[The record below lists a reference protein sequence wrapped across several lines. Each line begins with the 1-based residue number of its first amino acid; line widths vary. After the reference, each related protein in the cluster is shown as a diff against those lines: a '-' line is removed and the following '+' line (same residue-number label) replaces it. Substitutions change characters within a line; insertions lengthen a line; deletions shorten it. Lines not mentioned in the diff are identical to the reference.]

1 MWGMWCG
8 ESRARLWSRG
18 RQGDLPGATRTSDLD
33 NERGQSLAELAI
45 ALMLMLYLIIGVLDL
60 GRALHA
66 YTVLVQATRE
76 AVMLAAST
84 PTGLLE
90 APTVF
95 QDELARG
102 GVNGGTGTISLQ
114 IELLGSPPLPTV
126 VADASYTLPL
136 LLPLAPVDSVT
147 VSAHSAAVMLV
158 EE

>member
-1 MWGMWCG
+1 MRCG
-8 ESRARLWSRG
+8 RSRACLWHCN
-18 RQGDLPGATRTSDLD
+18 RQGELPGTVQTSELD
-33 NERGQSLAELAI
+33 KEFGQSLAELAI

-76 AVMLAAST
+76 AAMAAAGT

-90 APTVF
+90 AQTIF
-95 QDELARG
+95 QEELARG
-102 GVNGGTGTISLQ
+102 GVNSGTGTLNVQ
-114 IELLGSPPLPTV
+114 IKLLGEPPLPTV

-136 LLPLAPVDSVT
+136 LLPLAPVESVT
-147 VSAHSAAVMLV
+147 VSTHSAAVMLV